1 MTKPEES
8 GAPDAAHAPGGDPDA
23 TTVLPDG
30 SFEPQGSVLEQA
42 LAAETAKAAEHYA
55 NYVRVLAEL
64 DNVRKRA
71 ARDADQ
77 ARRYAVERFAQDL
90 LPALDGFELAQ
101 AASEASPE
109 ALREGAAATR
119 RLLLKAFE
127 SAGITP
133 IEPPSGAP
141 FNPEHHEAMVA
152 QPVPGQP
159 ANTIVQTIQKGY
171 QLNGRVLRAARV
183 IVAAGA

>member
-1 MTKPEES
+1 MTKPEDFEAQ
-8 GAPDAAHAPGGDPDA
+8 GAPNAPAADPDA
-23 TTVLPDG
+23 TTVLPEG

-71 ARDADQ
+71 AREADQ

-101 AASEASPE
+101 SVTDASPQT
-109 ALREGAAATR
+109 LREGAAATQ
-119 RLLLKAFE
+119 RLLMKAFE

-133 IEPPSGAP
+133 IEPASGAP

-183 IVAAGA
+183 IVASGA

>member
-1 MTKPEES
+1 MS
-8 GAPDAAHAPGGDPDA
+8 NPDNSADPAAHGAAAPDPDA
-23 TTVLPDG
+23 TTVLPEG

-42 LAAETAKAAEHYA
+42 LAAETAKAAEHYT

-71 ARDADQ
+71 SREADQ

-90 LPALDGFELAQ
+90 LPALDGYELAQ
-101 AASEASPE
+101 GATDASPE
-109 ALREGAAATR
+109 ALRAGADATR

-127 SAGITP
+127 SAGITA
-133 IEPPSGAP
+133 IEPASGAA
-141 FNPEHHEAMVA
+141 FNPEQHEAMVA

-159 ANTIVQTIQKGY
+159 ANTVVQTIQKGY
-171 QLNGRVLRAARV
+171 LLNGRVLRAARV
-183 IVAAGA
+183 IVASGA

>member
-1 MTKPEES
+1 MTRPEDS
-8 GAPDAAHAPGGDPDA
+8 GAPGADSAPGADPDA
-23 TTVLPDG
+23 THVLPEG
-30 SFEPQGSVLEQA
+30 SFEPHGSVLEQA
-42 LAAETAKAAEHYA
+42 LAAQTEKAAEHYS

-71 ARDADQ
+71 AREADQ

-101 AASEASPE
+101 GAAEASPE

-127 SAGITP
+127 AAGITA
-133 IEPPSGAP
+133 IEPGRGAS
-141 FNPEHHEAMVA
+141 FNPEQHEAMVA

-159 ANTIVQTIQKGY
+159 ANTVVQTIQKGY
-171 QLNGRVLRAARV
+171 LLNGRVLRAARV
-183 IVAAGA
+183 IVASGA